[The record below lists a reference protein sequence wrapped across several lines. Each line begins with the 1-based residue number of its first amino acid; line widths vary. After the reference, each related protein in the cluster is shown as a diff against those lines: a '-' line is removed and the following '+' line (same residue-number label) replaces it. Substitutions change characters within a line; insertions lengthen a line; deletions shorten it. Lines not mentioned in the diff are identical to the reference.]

1 MALHLDQLCAVL
13 GTIPAPTP
21 LPPPPPPTLV
31 LLLISSSDI
40 QFFLLKTITL
50 NLYIAFP
57 SLESNLQGLLPPSQ
71 E

>member
-13 GTIPAPTP
+13 GTIPTPT
-21 LPPPPPPTLV
+21 PPPPTLV

-57 SLESNLQGLLPPSQ
+57 FLESNLQGLLPPSR